1 MQKQAPTPKTPAA
14 ELEFIPLTPERY
26 ADWNAFCLKSPD
38 AWFWHTTQWLEY
50 TLNYRPELQ
59 PQSESFLCLQRGAI
73 AAICPLIVETHATG
87 TGVAKEFSY
96 GGDTV
101 PSPALAEGLSE
112 KSRKALSQAAFAY
125 IDARAASLHVQRAS
139 FRILPLTATFWS
151 YQFPQANPLAR
162 LGFNDISLA
171 TQVLN
176 LVGDEQDL
184 LRDMRKG
191 HRADIAR
198 AAKLIQAT
206 VLDEHTITQER
217 FDNYRLL
224 HCKAAG
230 RVTRPLAT
238 FQMMLEWIRSGQAIL
253 CAATL
258 DDKDVGFAL
267 VSVYKDGAYYS
278 SSCED
283 PEFNHLPIGHL
294 LQWRVMQWLKEHG
307 IRRYEIGLQSFG
319 DQVHSTISEKEVK
332 IGFFKRGFGGQ
343 TVAFWRGEKFY
354 NQEYCLQVL
363 HERGQKYAQTAVP
376 AKVNQAQ
383 VT

>member
-1 MQKQAPTPKTPAA
+1 MQKQAFTPKTPAV

-38 AWFWHTTQWLEY
+38 GWFWHTTQWLEY
-50 TLNYRPELQ
+50 TLHYRPDLQ
-59 PQSESFLCLQRGAI
+59 PQSESFLCLQRGEV
-73 AAICPLIVETHATG
+73 AAICPLVVEAYATG

-96 GGDTV
+96 GGDFV
-101 PSPALAEGLSE
+101 PAPAFAEGLSE
-112 KSRKALSQAAFAY
+112 KSRKAVTQAAFAH
-125 IDARAASLHVQRAS
+125 IDARAAALRVDRGS
-139 FRILPLTATFWS
+139 FRISSVARSFWS
-151 YQFPQANPLAR
+151 NQFPRANPLVR

-171 TQVLN
+171 TQVLD
-176 LVGDEQDL
+176 LASDEAQI
-184 LRDMRKG
+184 LRHMRKG

-198 AAKLIQAT
+198 AEKLMRAT
-206 VLDEHTITQER
+206 VLDEHTITQEQ

-238 FQMMLEWIRSGQAIL
+238 FEMMLEWIRSGQAIL

-283 PEFNHLPIGHL
+283 PEYNHLPIGHL
-294 LQWRVMQWLKEHG
+294 LQWRVIQWLKEHG
-307 IRRYEIGLQSFG
+307 IRRYEIGIQPFG
-319 DQVHSTISEKEVK
+319 DQVHFTPSEKELR

-343 TVAFWRGEKFY
+343 TVASWRSEKFY

-363 HERGQKYAQTAVP
+363 HERAKRYAQTAV
-376 AKVNQAQ
+376 AANKNEAQ
-383 VT
+383 VI